1 MARSP
6 TRLAEPGIPTRVIN
20 PDQAEPARSIS
31 AMTAVSRR
39 AAVGTAD
46 DHRIQEDTMRGKAPL
61 GTRILADTRDWEA
74 LTDDQVIAAREK
86 ANRTASSRA
95 ARIVTGLPDRRARI
109 EEVPIDLP
117 GRRLTLRVHR
127 PKNADRKLPL
137 IVSFHGGGFIA
148 GTAAQNDWLNSHLA
162 ARCPAV
168 VVSVE
173 YRLAP
178 RHPLPQPVE
187 DGYDTLVRLV
197 EDAVGAGIDPAAVA
211 VMGESAGGTIAA
223 LIALRAREDGPP
235 LRAQVLNYPGTDWT
249 ETMADYP
256 SIAENAG
263 NPTLSLSR
271 LRVSRRLSV
280 PPTLDPRSVSPVKF
294 ENLAGLPPAL
304 VVTAALD
311 PVADHGSRY
320 VERLREDGTDARL
333 TCYPKAT
340 HGFLSTPGLVPAARP
355 ARREILAFLRGH
367 LRPAPPG

>member
-1 MARSP
+1 
-6 TRLAEPGIPTRVIN
+6 
-20 PDQAEPARSIS
+20 
-31 AMTAVSRR
+31 
-39 AAVGTAD
+39 
-46 DHRIQEDTMRGKAPL
+46 MRGKAPL
-61 GTRILADTRDWEA
+61 RIRVLRDTRDWEA

-95 ARIVTGLPDRRARI
+95 ARIITGLPDRRARI
-109 EEVPIDLP
+109 EEAAIDLP

-127 PKNADRKLPL
+127 PKNADRKPPL
-137 IVSFHGGGFIA
+137 ILSFHGGGFIG
-148 GTAAQNDWLNSHLA
+148 GTSAQNDWLNSHLA

-178 RHPLPQPVE
+178 EHPLPRPVE

-197 EDAVGAGIDPAAVA
+197 DDADGWGIDPAAVA

-223 LIALRAREDGPP
+223 LVALRARKDGPP
-235 LRAQVLNYPGTDWT
+235 LHAQVLNYPGTDWT

-256 SIAENAG
+256 SIAENAD

-271 LRVSRRLSV
+271 LRAARKLSL
-280 PPTLDPRSVSPVKF
+280 PSTLDPRSVSPVKF
-294 ENLAGLPPAL
+294 ENLADLPPTL
-304 VVTAALD
+304 VVTGKLD
-311 PVADHGSRY
+311 PAADQGSRY
-320 VERLREDGTDARL
+320 VERLRQDGTDAHL

-340 HGFLSTPGLVPAARP
+340 HSFLSTPGLVPAARP

-367 LRPAPPG
+367 LHPAPRG